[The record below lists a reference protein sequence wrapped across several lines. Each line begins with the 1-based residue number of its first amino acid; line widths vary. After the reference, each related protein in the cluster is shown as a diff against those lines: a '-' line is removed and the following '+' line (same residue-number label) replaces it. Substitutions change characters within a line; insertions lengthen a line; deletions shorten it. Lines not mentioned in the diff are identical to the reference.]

1 MWVLIAISLV
11 LLVLG
16 FVKGFPA
23 TVAEDNGT
31 VDLLLNWAYIILGLA
46 VACVIIVGI
55 VIAAIN
61 DPKSLVKLLVGLVA
75 IAAVC
80 FVVYLLS
87 KSSVPLG
94 YHGEIPSDGTL
105 KLVDT
110 VLNLTYLSGAL
121 AILSIVVGEIIGA
134 IRNK

>member
-1 MWVLIAISLV
+1 MWALIAISLV

-16 FVKGFPA
+16 FVKGFPD

-31 VDLLLNWAYIILGLA
+31 VDLLLNWAYVILGLA

-61 DPKSLVKLLVGLVA
+61 DPKSLVKLLIGLVGVA
-75 IAAVC
+75 VVC

-87 KSSVPLG
+87 AGAVPQG
-94 YHGEIPSDGTL
+94 FHGEIPSAGTL

-110 VLNLTYLSGAL
+110 ALNLTYLAGAL
-121 AILSIVVGEIIGA
+121 AIVSIVIGEIIGA
-134 IRNK
+134 VRNK